1 MEKSIQISAM
11 IKYLKVLNI
20 FAYQQFCLI
29 LFLEFFSSVF
39 RKCKYIIK
47 EKMVHKYIVDDVEVS
62 SDYTEKIQLEKNSD
76 YEENS
81 DKESSSEER

>member
-1 MEKSIQISAM
+1 
-11 IKYLKVLNI
+11 
-20 FAYQQFCLI
+20 
-29 LFLEFFSSVF
+29 
-39 RKCKYIIK
+39 
-47 EKMVHKYIVDDVEVS
+47 MVHKYIVDDVEVS

>member
-1 MEKSIQISAM
+1 
-11 IKYLKVLNI
+11 
-20 FAYQQFCLI
+20 
-29 LFLEFFSSVF
+29 
-39 RKCKYIIK
+39 
-47 EKMVHKYIVDDVEVS
+47 MVHKYIIDDVEVS